1 MEDDVIE
8 IDIEKAL
15 VSANGPI
22 DLKIKIVLKMSELT
36 VLFGSSGSGK
46 TTLLKIL
53 AGLLIPDK
61 GYIRFG
67 NEIWL
72 DIKSGINKTP
82 QQRNIGFMFQDY
94 ALFPNMTV
102 LENISFASKEKNSEF
117 VKDIIEKFGLIEFSN
132 HKPAK
137 LSGGQ
142 KQRVALARALARKPG
157 LLLLDEPLSALD
169 NQTRVALQDEILKAH
184 KLNNTA
190 TLLVSHDL
198 AEVFRMSTTVIK
210 IENGR
215 ITVFGKPDDLFINKH
230 VSGKVQILGSIV
242 KIDKMD
248 TFYIL
253 TIITGMNQVVKITAF
268 ENDIKLLN
276 EGDQVIVFS
285 KAFNPM
291 IMKVQ

>member
-1 MEDDVIE
+1 
-8 IDIEKAL
+8 
-15 VSANGPI
+15 
-22 DLKIKIVLKMSELT
+22 
-36 VLFGSSGSGK
+36 
-46 TTLLKIL
+46 
-53 AGLLIPDK
+53 
-61 GYIRFG
+61 
-67 NEIWL
+67 
-72 DIKSGINKTP
+72 
-82 QQRNIGFMFQDY
+82 
-94 ALFPNMTV
+94 
-102 LENISFASKEKNSEF
+102 
-117 VKDIIEKFGLIEFSN
+117 
-132 HKPAK
+132 
-137 LSGGQ
+137 
-142 KQRVALARALARKPG
+142 
-157 LLLLDEPLSALD
+157 
-169 NQTRVALQDEILKAH
+169 
-184 KLNNTA
+184 
-190 TLLVSHDL
+190 
-198 AEVFRMSTTVIK
+198 MSTTVIK